1 MKKDSIK
8 NTRINSEVMKVLAEL
23 IRSEIKDP
31 RVPAFTSVTDVIVA
45 PDLKTCKVWVSFLCD
60 EEQEKEFGI
69 AKNDF
74 VAQELKYI
82 KQMRFKAK
90 VQLGKQK
97 TQAYVTNLR
106 DRIVA
111 ACSQSMSLQELLLQ
125 RYPAVNFR
133 KLETLSE
140 ADLKQLSEDME
151 LINLIEEVEDA
162 EQSTGESR

>member
-1 MKKDSIK
+1 M
-8 NTRINSEVMKVLAEL
+8 
-23 IRSEIKDP
+23 
-31 RVPAFTSVTDVIVA
+31 
-45 PDLKTCKVWVSFLCD
+45 
-60 EEQEKEFGI
+60 
-69 AKNDF
+69 
-74 VAQELKYI
+74 
-82 KQMRFKAK
+82 
-90 VQLGKQK
+90 
-97 TQAYVTNLR
+97 TNLR

-162 EQSTGESR
+162 EQSTRESR

>member
-1 MKKDSIK
+1 MDAIKEKFVNMYIDSL
-8 NTRINSEVMKVLAEL
+8 S
-23 IRSEIKDP
+23 
-31 RVPAFTSVTDVIVA
+31 
-45 PDLKTCKVWVSFLCD
+45 D

-69 AKNDF
+69 AKSDF